1 MKNTIVIVYK
11 NKNKIKMKTFYR
23 EIDEVLNPKTN
34 LSGISENAE
43 ILDMGVGEKFI
54 QTYNKKYK
62 IKFEKIVAKRKY
74 STPTTVN
81 SGDNIE
87 QETNPAKRRGRPS
100 NPNSP
105 SQLKKIE
112 REMRINSGEVLRRGR
127 PKKINY

>member
-34 LSGISENAE
+34 LSGISENTE

-54 QTYNKKYK
+54 QSYSKKYK

-74 STPTTVN
+74 STPTVDSN
-81 SGDNIE
+81 YNIE
-87 QETNPAKRRGRPS
+87 QEIDTTKRRGRPS
-100 NPNSP
+100 NPNSS

-127 PKKINY
+127 PKKNNQ

>member
-1 MKNTIVIVYK
+1 
-11 NKNKIKMKTFYR
+11 MKTFYR

-34 LSGISENAE
+34 LSGISENTE

-54 QTYNKKYK
+54 QSYSKKYK

-74 STPTTVN
+74 STPTVDSN
-81 SGDNIE
+81 YNIE
-87 QETNPAKRRGRPS
+87 QEIDTTKRRGRPS
-100 NPNSP
+100 NPNSS

-127 PKKINY
+127 PKKNNQ